1 MKFKIC
7 RKCKKDF
14 SSKNKLYIYFKI
26 YKNKIKNINKIVF
39 NFIIDDLKSV
49 ILNDNLEIIFIIIV
63 INITIIFVN
72 NNEIINGE

>member
-14 SSKNKLYIYFKI
+14 SSKNKSYIYFKI